1 MSYQGSCNEGTQHRL
16 LFRNIEIMP
25 ELSFIPLLTWS
36 TGVCLNL
43 FQFFS
48 VTKNDVAFDIY
59 FLLEESDQVLS
70 PDYAIMKDFVKMIM
84 RT

>member
-1 MSYQGSCNEGTQHRL
+1 MCV
-16 LFRNIEIMP
+16 
-25 ELSFIPLLTWS
+25 S
-36 TGVCLNL
+36 TCFN
-43 FQFFS
+43 FFS